1 MFCMLAA
8 GETSELLT
16 GTLSHWMKR
25 CCWVTF
31 DLCSVSQCLEFSE
44 GSVTGDMCED
54 LCVLSLVEYKR
65 CLYYENGKKVIE
77 ARWRGSPIILKS
89 KLENFSSYE
98 PLGILDYQV
107 MSPPL
112 CPLAPGRSACFK
124 ITLLLVLAP
133 TGRSRG
139 ALPARCHLLR
149 HSGGKRLQFGADESK
164 FLWVRLHFLSPQV
177 RNSLGLAEENED
189 EDRGGGGVN
198 NGSLAR
204 LLGKKLKN
212 REKSYSRA
220 ELASLWA
227 LLQQEE
233 YTFLR

>member
-1 MFCMLAA
+1 
-8 GETSELLT
+8 
-16 GTLSHWMKR
+16 MKR
-25 CCWVTF
+25 GCRVTF

-54 LCVLSLVEYKR
+54 LCVLGLVEYKR

-107 MSPPL
+107 MSPPS
-112 CPLAPGRSACFK
+112 CPLALGRAACFK

-133 TGRSRG
+133 TGRSRR
-139 ALPARCHLLR
+139 ALPARCRLLR
-149 HSGGKRLQFGADESK
+149 HSGGKQLQFGADESK
-164 FLWVRLHFLSPQV
+164 FLWVKLHFLLPQV
-177 RNSLGLAEENED
+177 RNSLGLAEETED
-189 EDRGGGGVN
+189 ADRGGGVN
-198 NGSLAR
+198 NSSLAR

-212 REKSYSRA
+212 REMSYSRA